1 MTVEIISWL
10 ISRKYGF
17 FNKEQN
23 LLHWLTCC
31 GYSVQASHQ
40 STFTE
45 PHNNWKISL
54 FFFAC
59 WVIFL
64 AFVVV
69 WRLFRIIF
77 FQKILSRTLSE
88 CQMIWIKIR
97 TDILL
102 VLIWAQTV
110 CKDYQQTPKVSTS
123 KESKKENVLSM
134 AMIIEKYRF
143 IDKLVSS
150 LIYHFP
156 VNLVNVL
163 KFWSFFFLSVL

>member
-1 MTVEIISWL
+1 
-10 ISRKYGF
+10 
-17 FNKEQN
+17 
-23 LLHWLTCC
+23 
-31 GYSVQASHQ
+31 
-40 STFTE
+40 
-45 PHNNWKISL
+45 
-54 FFFAC
+54 
-59 WVIFL
+59 
-64 AFVVV
+64 
-69 WRLFRIIF
+69 
-77 FQKILSRTLSE
+77 
-88 CQMIWIKIR
+88 MIWIKIR

-163 KFWSFFFLSVL
+163 KF